1 MTRGG
6 LVADVRGVASD
17 AVRIVRTRIELLTIE
32 FQEEKA
38 RIVRQVL
45 VASATLFLA
54 FFGMLLALL
63 WLVLALPEEYR
74 HRVLGLL
81 GLAFL
86 LGAGGCAWWLTKKHK
101 GSTPFASTIRTL
113 TRDEAALKGGDD

>member
-17 AVRIVRTRIELLTIE
+17 AVRIVRTRLELLAIE

-63 WLVLALPEEYR
+63 WLVLALPEDYR

-86 LGAGGCAWWLTKKHK
+86 AGAGGCAWWLAKGS
-101 GSTPFASTIRTL
+101 GSTPFATTIKTL
-113 TRDEAALKGGDD
+113 VRDEAALKGGDD

>member
-17 AVRIVRTRIELLTIE
+17 AVRIVRTRLELLAIE

-45 VASATLFLA
+45 VASATLFFA

-63 WLVLALPEEYR
+63 WLVLALPEDYR

-86 LGAGGCAWWLTKKHK
+86 VGAGACAWWLTRNN
-101 GSTPFASTIRTL
+101 GNSPFAATIKTL
-113 TRDEAALKGGDD
+113 TRDESALKGGDD

>member
-17 AVRIVRTRIELLTIE
+17 GLRMIRTRLELLAIE

-45 VASATLFLA
+45 VASATLFFA

-63 WLVLALPEEYR
+63 WLVLTLPEDYQ
-74 HRVLGLL
+74 HTVLGLL
-81 GLAFL
+81 GFAFL
-86 LGAGGCAWWLTKKHK
+86 AAGGGCAWWLARKDVRA
-101 GSTPFASTIRTL
+101 PFETTIRTL
-113 TRDEAALKGGDD
+113 VRDETALKGGDD

>member
-1 MTRGG
+1 MARAG
-6 LVADVRGVASD
+6 LVADVRGIASD
-17 AVRIVRTRIELLTIE
+17 AVRIVRTRLELLAIE

-45 VASATLFLA
+45 VASATLFFA

-63 WLVLALPEEYR
+63 WMVFALPEQYR
-74 HRVLGLL
+74 HAVLGAL

-86 LGAGGCAWWLTKKHK
+86 VAAGGCAWWLMQKTPRA
-101 GSTPFASTIRTL
+101 PFASTIKAL
-113 TRDEAALKGGDD
+113 VRDEGALKGGDD

>member
-1 MTRGG
+1 M
-6 LVADVRGVASD
+6 
-17 AVRIVRTRIELLTIE
+17 IRTRLELLAIE

-45 VASATLFLA
+45 VASATLFFA

-63 WLVLALPEEYR
+63 WLVLTLPEDYQ
-74 HRVLGLL
+74 HTVLGLL

-86 LGAGGCAWWLTKKHK
+86 AGGGGCAWWLMRNDVRA
-101 GSTPFASTIRTL
+101 PFATTIKTL
-113 TRDEAALKGGDD
+113 MRDETALKGGDD

>member
-6 LVADVRGVASD
+6 FVTDVKGVASD
-17 AVRIVRTRIELLTIE
+17 AVRIVRTRLELLAID

-45 VASATLFLA
+45 VASATLFFV

-63 WLVLALPEEYR
+63 WLVLALPEAYR
-74 HRVLGLL
+74 HTVLGFL

-86 LGAGGCAWWLTKKHK
+86 AGAGACAWWLARSSAHA
-101 GSTPFASTIRTL
+101 PFASTIRTL
-113 TRDEAALKGGDD
+113 TRDETALKGGND